1 MNLISAANPVYADA
15 TGQKIDVSATFAEFG
30 YAIPFTAAADDATAY
45 GRDIYARAKAGEFGP
60 VAAYVP
66 PV

>member
-1 MNLISAANPVYADA
+1 MNLISAANPVFSDA
-15 TGQKIDVSATFAEFG
+15 TGTKIDVAATFAEFG
-30 YAIPFTAAADDATAY
+30 YSIPFTAAADDVTDY

-66 PV
+66 QV